1 LGNTFIERDVRETS
15 EIEDAAYRLAA
26 IVASS
31 DDAIVSKDLDG
42 TVMSWNAS
50 AERIFG
56 YSADEIIGRS
66 IRLIIPADR
75 QGEEDEVLARVR
87 SGDRVEHFD
96 TVRQRK
102 DGSLVDISLTVSPIR
117 DRTGRIIGASKIARD
132 ISERKQTEELLK
144 QTIALKDQ
152 FLGMVSHELRTPI
165 ATVLG
170 NGQLLLRRGDMLQES
185 DKKQALVDIVSE
197 TERLQ
202 RIIENLLVLSRMDA
216 GRELHPE
223 PLHMPRVVAEAV
235 ESFQRHS
242 FGREVRVALEG
253 EVPIAN
259 AEPLLVNHVL
269 ENLLSNAT
277 KYSPAGT
284 PIDVVVTTNE
294 RHEPLVRVLDQGMG
308 FSAEDQAEL
317 FTPFYRSKAAAAK
330 AGGMGLGLAVCRR
343 ILEVQGGTIE
353 AKSRPEGG
361 AEFSF
366 TLPAA

>member
-1 LGNTFIERDVRETS
+1 MERETWES
-15 EIEDAAYRLAA
+15 AEVEEAAFRLAA

-31 DDAIVSKDLDG
+31 DDAIVSKDLNG

-56 YSADEIIGRS
+56 YTADEIIGRS

-75 QGEEDEVLARVR
+75 QGEEDQVLARIR
-87 SGDRVEHFD
+87 RGEPVEHFD

-102 DGSLVDISLTVSPIR
+102 DGSFVDISLTVSPMR

-132 ISERKQTEELLK
+132 ISERKQAEELMQ

-152 FLGMVSHELRTPI
+152 FLSMVSHELRTPI
-165 ATVLG
+165 ATILG
-170 NGQLLLRRGDMLQES
+170 NGQLLLRRGDILQES

-216 GRELHPE
+216 GRQLMPE
-223 PLHMPRVVAEAV
+223 PLHMPRLVADAV
-235 ESFQRHS
+235 ESFKRHT
-242 FGREVRVALEG
+242 FGHEVTVTVEG
-253 EVPIAN
+253 DVPIAN
-259 AEPLLVNHVL
+259 AEPTLVSHVL

-277 KYSPAGT
+277 KYSPPGA
-284 PIDVVVTTNE
+284 PVEVVVSTNE
-294 RHEPLVRVLDQGMG
+294 RGEPLVRVLDQGIG
-308 FSAEDQAEL
+308 FSAEDEAQL
-317 FTPFYRSKAAAAK
+317 FTPFYRSKAASAK

-343 ILEVQGGTIE
+343 ILEVQGGSIE
-353 AKSRPEGG
+353 ARSRPEGG

-366 TLPAA
+366 TLPPA

>member
-1 LGNTFIERDVRETS
+1 
-15 EIEDAAYRLAA
+15 
-26 IVASS
+26 
-31 DDAIVSKDLDG
+31 
-42 TVMSWNAS
+42 
-50 AERIFG
+50 
-56 YSADEIIGRS
+56 
-66 IRLIIPADR
+66 
-75 QGEEDEVLARVR
+75 
-87 SGDRVEHFD
+87 
-96 TVRQRK
+96 
-102 DGSLVDISLTVSPIR
+102 
-117 DRTGRIIGASKIARD
+117 
-132 ISERKQTEELLK
+132 
-144 QTIALKDQ
+144 
-152 FLGMVSHELRTPI
+152 MVSHELRTPI

-170 NGQLLLRRGDMLQES
+170 NGQLLLRRGDVLQES

-223 PLHMPRVVAEAV
+223 PLHMPRVVADAI

-242 FGREVRVALEG
+242 FGRDVRVAVEG

-259 AEPLLVNHVL
+259 AEPLLVGHVL

-284 PIDVVVTTNE
+284 PIDVVVTSNE
-294 RHEPLVRVLDQGMG
+294 LSEPLVRVLDQGIG
-308 FSAEDQAEL
+308 FSAEDQAQL

-343 ILEVQGGTIE
+343 ILEAQGGTID
-353 AKSRPEGG
+353 ACARPEGG